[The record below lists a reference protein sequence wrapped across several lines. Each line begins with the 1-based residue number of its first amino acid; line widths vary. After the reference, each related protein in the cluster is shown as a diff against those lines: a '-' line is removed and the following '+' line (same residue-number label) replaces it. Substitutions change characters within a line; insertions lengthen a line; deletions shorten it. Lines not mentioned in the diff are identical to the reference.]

1 MAKTGQKILIAD
13 DSTFMRVII
22 KKLLAENGYLSI
34 VEAENGREA
43 IEVFEKEKPDLVIL
57 DIIMPAMGGDVVL
70 KKLMEI
76 DKKAKVLMVTAVG
89 QEQIMKQCRKVG
101 ALGYLVKPFK
111 EKQVLK
117 IIKKIIGPGKG
128 QKIL

>member
-1 MAKTGQKILIAD
+1 MMYKNKKILVVEDELKI
-13 DSTFMRVII
+13 RNVISMYL
-22 KKLLAENGYLSI
+22 KKEGFSVIETGNGLEALSLT
-34 VEAENGREA
+34 
-43 IEVFEKEKPDLVIL
+43 EKEKPDLVIL